1 MPHAEGFEFKSED
14 TGYAL
19 NISKPGCG
27 SPSSFSGVG
36 WAGGVIC
43 GVLLTPPR
51 RVAFSLELGFLAVA
65 LLTLGMDK
73 PLLGASVLCLAGGSA
88 TTC

>member
-43 GVLLTPPR
+43 GVLLTPPQEGCFLSR
-51 RVAFSLELGFLAVA
+51 AGFLGCGTADP
-65 LLTLGMDK
+65 GD
-73 PLLGASVLCLAGGSA
+73 G
-88 TTC
+88 

>member
-1 MPHAEGFEFKSED
+1 MPRAEGFEFKSED

-19 NISKPGCG
+19 NISKPGCD

-43 GVLLTPPR
+43 GVLLTLPPEGLL
-51 RVAFSLELGFLAVA
+51 SL
-65 LLTLGMDK
+65 
-73 PLLGASVLCLAGGSA
+73 
-88 TTC
+88 

>member
-43 GVLLTPPR
+43 GVLLTPPPGGLL
-51 RVAFSLELGFLAVA
+51 SL
-65 LLTLGMDK
+65 
-73 PLLGASVLCLAGGSA
+73 
-88 TTC
+88 